1 MEAGFVLCCL
11 SGASAFLAGSAAGA
25 AFAGEVRKGRMRGG
39 ARTDAGAPPDG
50 PWARRVRNGWAPLL
64 PLAAWLLKRGRVRA
78 FVQEAAWLAAERGHL
93 TTPEALVSLC
103 LPALAALAAV
113 AGLVAGSVVAAFAV
127 AACAVAL
134 AVVVVRSAQD
144 KRRSAVREAVP
155 DALRAMGVCFQ
166 AGLSLLQTFQQVA
179 KETDGP
185 LRTLFARGSHL
196 LETGR
201 TSSEALDV
209 FRSGA
214 QVPELAFVAV
224 ALDVQHQTGGS
235 ISQVLDAARDT
246 VESELELERSLHV
259 QTAQARLSARIVSV
273 MPFVLVALFS
283 LVSEGFLEPFFNSA
297 AGVALLLVALSMQA
311 AGVLAVRRMLRVEVD
326 R

>member
-1 MEAGFVLCCL
+1 M
-11 SGASAFLAGSAAGA
+11 
-25 AFAGEVRKGRMRGG
+25 
-39 ARTDAGAPPDG
+39 
-50 PWARRVRNGWAPLL
+50 
-64 PLAAWLLKRGRVRA
+64 
-78 FVQEAAWLAAERGHL
+78 
-93 TTPEALVSLC
+93 
-103 LPALAALAAV
+103 AALAAV

-166 AGLSLLQTFQQVA
+166 SGLSLLQTFQQVA

>member
-113 AGLVAGSVVAAFAV
+113 AGSVVAAFAV

-166 AGLSLLQTFQQVA
+166 SGLSLLQTFQQVA